1 MVDLDYLRTVP
12 ILRLQSAARQAGLA
26 FRSGSL
32 DKAGII
38 SRLEAF
44 PALGAATVAVL
55 KRQEREG
62 MSPPAPNPVQR
73 AIAPV
78 DNLGWDDDTPSP
90 SPAPSPAPSPISS
103 DPALRESIDAIL
115 RKLGDYVTHA
125 EHKKAH
131 ETLAGSISRVAAA
144 QYSLA
149 DRLEALEK
157 TRPVEF
163 HLGQGPSFP
172 PVDFG
177 GELTHEKLPTLI
189 QVLLAG
195 EQAYLAGPAGSG
207 KTTAAKQARKV
218 LAAAF
223 GRGDDYQC
231 LAIGAVADSFALL
244 GYKDATGEYRRTLF
258 REAYEKGH
266 LFLWDEVDGSAADAQ
281 LVVNSLD
288 NGFVSFPD
296 GVIHAH
302 PHFRIICGG
311 NTKGAGATLSYSG
324 RHALDGAF
332 LDRFSM
338 IEWGLDP
345 RIETRLSRGLSS
357 WLEAVRAIRAYAEKR
372 EILDVLATARA
383 VRRGPAFLEQGM
395 PRMAVLETTCKRG
408 ALDSCWPEILRLP
421 AVDAFLKEA

>member
-1 MVDLDYLRTVP
+1 
-12 ILRLQSAARQAGLA
+12 
-26 FRSGSL
+26 
-32 DKAGII
+32 
-38 SRLEAF
+38 
-44 PALGAATVAVL
+44 
-55 KRQEREG
+55 
-62 MSPPAPNPVQR
+62 
-73 AIAPV
+73 
-78 DNLGWDDDTPSP
+78 
-90 SPAPSPAPSPISS
+90 
-103 DPALRESIDAIL
+103 LRESIDAIL
-115 RKLGDYVTHA
+115 RKLGDYVTLA
-125 EHKKAH
+125 EHGKAVDN
-131 ETLAGSISRVAAA
+131 LAFMLRQQVLSTTAKIEALTA
-144 QYSLA
+144 
-149 DRLEALEK
+149 RLGDLEK

-177 GELTHEKLPTLI
+177 GELIHEKLPTLLR
-189 QVLLAG
+189 VLLAG

-223 GRGDDYQC
+223 GRGEDYQC
-231 LAIGAVADSFALL
+231 LAMGAVDNAYALI
-244 GYKDATGEYRRTLF
+244 GYKDITREYARTLF
-258 REAYEKGH
+258 REAYEHGH

-281 LVVNSLD
+281 LVINSLD
-288 NGFVSFPD
+288 NGFIAFPD
-296 GVIHAH
+296 KVVTAH

-338 IEWGLDP
+338 IEWNLDP

-357 WLEAVRAIRAYAEKR
+357 WLDAVRAIRAYAEKR
-372 EILDVLATARA
+372 EILDALATARA

-395 PRMAVLETTCKRG
+395 SRMTVLETTCKRG

-421 AVDAFLKEA
+421 AVNAFLQGA